1 MKTENGIISP
11 TFSPPIKNLLLQ
23 NIYNFYQSIQNWYR
37 KQEMEL
43 CKQKIE
49 LFLLLPRNKEQ
60 GTRNEEQ
67 ETKTKEETIT
77 RTGTKTWHLFDFA
90 NL

>member
-1 MKTENGIISP
+1 MGFDTIEINLVLKTENGIISP

-67 ETKTKEETIT
+67 ETKTSNKK
-77 RTGTKTWHLFDFA
+77 RKQ
-90 NL
+90 